1 VDNSTLPSAS
11 SSSSRSVADA
21 AEEEEEEL
29 MITTNLVAPDE
40 VVRSL
45 LGGEE
50 ARRELDTRVG
60 RVVRETGVVGLAVE
74 EVIRT
79 LSRAVTGMVDQ
90 PEWRRSE
97 SEEVSRR
104 KMREKDIDCNF
115 LSTPELE
122 RWCSPRVGMQFSLAC
137 ERARERDSRQRKGA
151 LVVSTRV
158 NSIHERRQ
166 QRGRQAMGYRRSR
179 RVDDEEGEVWMA
191 RRGEFA
197 RVGWP

>member
-90 PEWRRSE
+90 PE
-97 SEEVSRR
+97 
-104 KMREKDIDCNF
+104 
-115 LSTPELE
+115 
-122 RWCSPRVGMQFSLAC
+122 
-137 ERARERDSRQRKGA
+137 
-151 LVVSTRV
+151 
-158 NSIHERRQ
+158 
-166 QRGRQAMGYRRSR
+166 
-179 RVDDEEGEVWMA
+179 
-191 RRGEFA
+191 
-197 RVGWP
+197 